1 MPLYTVKKNQRVRLL
16 SMPDDQQL
24 TQIGLRQG
32 MTLTV
37 ISRHPLGGPIVVRI
51 EQRDIAIDKIL
62 ACAIDVELS
71 V

>member
-32 MTLTV
+32 MTFTV
-37 ISRHPLGGPIVVRI
+37 ISRHPLGGPIVIRV
-51 EQRDIAIDKIL
+51 EQRDIAIDKHL

>member
-1 MPLYTVKKNQRVRLL
+1 MPLYTVKRNQRVRLL
-16 SMPDDQQL
+16 SMPEDQQL

-51 EQRDIAIDKIL
+51 EQRDIAIDKVL